1 MQKIL
6 FNIHSRLQSSLVLF
20 VNILHF
26 KILQAMLDLDLKRHI
41 KGPSRYYFSFLGFLH
56 AYASYFYFTNFVTLI
71 NNKYL
76 YC

>member
-41 KGPSRYYFSFLGFLH
+41 KGPSRYYLSFLRLLH
-56 AYASYFYFTNFVTLI
+56 ALHMHHIFISQTLS
-71 NNKYL
+71 L
-76 YC
+76 